1 MYSTPS
7 TTIGMGEVDPCNTDP
22 VPAKRICKKRKMKAL
37 KDYIKKKQNQISI
50 EESLD
55 RTDWESR
62 VWETNEVCDFFT
74 VLDITDKDIDLFN
87 ESHKE
92 EITEY
97 ATTTDV
103 TEEFI
108 LGQIPTM
115 KEVSEFEPTL
125 LYKMLQ
131 ITKGEANCYWF
142 DNGSGLDTICIEVQ
156 DFNRDKTYIYVF
168 GADTYKLDKIISE
181 IEDVNSGSFKT
192 TDCLQ
197 ELFDFSE

>member
-22 VPAKRICKKRKMKAL
+22 VPTKRICKKRKMKAL
-37 KDYIKKKQNQISI
+37 KDYIKKKQKTISI

-74 VLDITDKDIDLFN
+74 VLDIDDKDIDLFN

-156 DFNRDKTYIYVF
+156 DFNRDKTYIYIF

>member
-1 MYSTPS
+1 
-7 TTIGMGEVDPCNTDP
+7 MGEVDPCNTDP

-37 KDYIKKKQNQISI
+37 KDYIKKKQKDISI

-74 VLDITDKDIDLFN
+74 ILDIDDKDIDLFN

-131 ITKGEANCYWF
+131 ITKGESNCYWF

-168 GADTYKLDKIISE
+168 GADTYKLDKIIGE
-181 IEDVNSGSFKT
+181 IEEVNSGSFKT

-197 ELFDFSE
+197 DLFDFSE